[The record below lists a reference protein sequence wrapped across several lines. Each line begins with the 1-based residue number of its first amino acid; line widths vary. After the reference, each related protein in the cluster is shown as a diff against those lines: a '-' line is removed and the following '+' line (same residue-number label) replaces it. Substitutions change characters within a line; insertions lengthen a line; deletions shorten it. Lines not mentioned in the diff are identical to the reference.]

1 MISASSSGATLDVDY
16 NDEQLNSIRLTM
28 NRVSIGEDLI
38 STEETVQKKSTGL
51 PFKSDITDKNSRNS
65 PHELVTIESEPAL
78 QLEVIL
84 ADGYSSLALLDLGV
98 TADFIDKK
106 LVKRLQLPVLPFAQ
120 RTLGLELKFFKF

>member
-16 NDEQLNSIRLTM
+16 NDEQLHSIRLTM

-38 STEETVQKKSTGL
+38 STEETVQKKRTLSDFKISMYRLSGIHPDRSTGS
-51 PFKSDITDKNSRNS
+51 PVKSNITDKNSRNS

-84 ADGYSSLALLDLGV
+84 ADGYSSLALPDSGV
-98 TADFIDKK
+98 TADFIDEE
-106 LVKRLQLPVLPFAQ
+106 LIRRL
-120 RTLGLELKFFKF
+120 